1 MEYLLALAI
10 VGLIVS
16 PVILVRVAIKQNSDL
31 HDRLAAKSFEDY
43 KYYKTGYPEEV
54 KAYKKK
60 LEEDDKLEEPVVDA
74 AEQAR
79 RQMAEAS

>member
-10 VGLIVS
+10 VGLIAG
-16 PVILVRVAIKQNSDL
+16 PVILVRVAIKQNADL
-31 HDRLAAKSFEDY
+31 HDRLAAKSLEDY
-43 KYYKTGYPEEV
+43 KYFKEGYPEEV
-54 KAYKKK
+54 KAYRKATEEKEV
-60 LEEDDKLEEPVVDA
+60 LEGPVVDA